1 MEMIATDKLLI
12 MHKEEEASMWGW
24 IRQKTHARLMRRRQ
38 KERKYSTEGKQRKNK
53 LGVTWPRHGRK
64 SPPCS

>member
-12 MHKEEEASMWGW
+12 MYKEEEASMWGW

-38 KERKYSTEGKQRKNK
+38 KERKYSTEGKERK
-53 LGVTWPRHGRK
+53 
-64 SPPCS
+64 